1 MTREQYYEM
10 AENFAKY
17 ANLEVQYK
25 SFNTYYGYGYG
36 ELSKYKY
43 NQKSGTLRG
52 VGIGGNTEHFILQ
65 MQYGG
70 LTAIHY
76 RHIKFP
82 NA

>member
-25 SFNTYYGYGYG
+25 AMNIYYDRGYG
-36 ELSKYKY
+36 ELSKHKY
-43 NQKSGTLRG
+43 NHKNGTLRG
-52 VGIGGNTEHFILQ
+52 VGILGNAEHFILQ

-70 LTAIHY
+70 LTAVHY
-76 RHIKFP
+76 RYIKFP